1 MLERYQGKDGRAALL
16 NALRSQF
23 IVDGQSE
30 IADRLASA
38 AQIREY
44 APGTALFNQGERGSD
59 VCFILA
65 GKVSILVDERDIAT
79 CGAGIHVGEIGL
91 LEPFKSRS
99 ATVLALET
107 TVTAQVSAQQFTEVA
122 KYHPELWRRIAIE
135 LARRLVK
142 SQELLCQLGR
152 TEIPVAA

>member
-16 NALRSQF
+16 DALRKQF
-23 IVDGQSE
+23 IVDGHSE

-38 AQIREY
+38 ARIREY
-44 APGTALFNQGERGSD
+44 AAGAALFNQGERGSD
-59 VCFILA
+59 LCFILT
-65 GKVSILVDERDIAT
+65 GKVSICVDGRDIAT

-91 LEPFKSRS
+91 LEPFKGRS

-107 TVTAQVSAQQFTEVA
+107 TVAAEVSAQQFTEVA
-122 KYHPELWRRIAIE
+122 KYHPELWRRVAIE

-142 SQELLCQLGR
+142 SQALLCQLGG
-152 TEIPVAA
+152 TEIPAAA